1 MVVDQRWRI
10 LTLKPS
16 KSNHDQHAP
25 LSSQLPAAYPISLPK
40 NYCGCQTGN
49 ERSESVEKPV
59 CFLGKTGNYFNLEML
74 WNAQGKQKDELPQQK
89 LDWKMK
95 FLDQKIQNTDFDSIP
110 EWEKKALIIE
120 MPILHRLQKGGNHV
134 HKRKRKWKKWNRTK
148 DGKKEEN
155 FLFLLRKLS

>member
-16 KSNHDQHAP
+16 KSNLDQHAP

-59 CFLGKTGNYFNLEML
+59 CFLGKTGNYFNLWDVMKCSRKTKRRTSPAEIGL
-74 WNAQGKQKDELPQQK
+74 ENEVSGSKDSK
-89 LDWKMK
+89 
-95 FLDQKIQNTDFDSIP
+95 
-110 EWEKKALIIE
+110 
-120 MPILHRLQKGGNHV
+120 HRFWFNSRV
-134 HKRKRKWKKWNRTK
+134 
-148 DGKKEEN
+148 GKK
-155 FLFLLRKLS
+155 KP